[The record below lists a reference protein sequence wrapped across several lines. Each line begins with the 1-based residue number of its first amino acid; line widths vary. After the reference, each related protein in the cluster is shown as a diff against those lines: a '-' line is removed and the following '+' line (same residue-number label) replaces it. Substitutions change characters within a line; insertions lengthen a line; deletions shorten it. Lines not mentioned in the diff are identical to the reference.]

1 MYSED
6 LYASHLVDHSS
17 LIIYCTVFSVIS
29 IGVLLKLVFHSENK
43 EYKYID
49 N

>member
-6 LYASHLVDHSS
+6 LYASHLADHSA
-17 LIIYCTVFSVIS
+17 LIVYCALFSVLSLGIM
-29 IGVLLKLVFHSENK
+29 LKLVFHSDNK
-43 EYKYID
+43 EYKYTE